1 MRCVLFAGRKW
12 DVSGPVGACITEQSH
27 SLDSTC
33 AVGVWHVH
41 VSENLRP
48 LSIYF
53 SRTQGLKR
61 LQWRIEPCRPFHME
75 LENGPSPFHRIIHLC
90 KAFVP
95 TR

>member
-48 LSIYF
+48 LSLYF
-53 SRTQGLKR
+53 SRT
-61 LQWRIEPCRPFHME
+61 
-75 LENGPSPFHRIIHLC
+75 
-90 KAFVP
+90 
-95 TR
+95 